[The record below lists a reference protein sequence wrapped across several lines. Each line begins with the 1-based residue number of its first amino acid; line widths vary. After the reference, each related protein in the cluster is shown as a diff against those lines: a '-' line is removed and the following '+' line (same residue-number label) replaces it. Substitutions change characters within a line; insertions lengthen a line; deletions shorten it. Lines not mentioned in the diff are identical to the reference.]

1 MKYDLP
7 EEGVYVGEIIAYTD
21 CGFYEIRYTNG
32 DGEELSEEDVTM
44 YVEEER
50 QAENEVKA
58 NSLSAQEL
66 AIRTDDKQKYPLGTK
81 VKKVGILFHSQL
93 MLLANAL
100 SNLLFA
106 FHRVVLPG
114 T

>member
-50 QAENEVKA
+50 QAETRVFVGGRA
-58 NSLSAQEL
+58 FSF
-66 AIRTDDKQKYPLGTK
+66 KQKPLTGT
-81 VKKVGILFHSQL
+81 
-93 MLLANAL
+93 L
-100 SNLLFA
+100 S
-106 FHRVVLPG
+106 
-114 T
+114 